1 MKNEKKFYDALE
13 RIFVGAPIEG
23 EGGYVNLLKI
33 KEKYYRQVVDSLKI
47 DINSDAVISESFKED
62 FYNLLFNFFEKY
74 FSECGSVYFT
84 KTANWQKVYEK
95 VYSDNKDVVL
105 FWKTNLLYYVKSD
118 ILFQSVHIK
127 VMDTEDKQNYVFFF
141 DVGDLRQKQNNEKK
155 ELVFAYKETNVGKVN
170 DVHDDTTGDKTFVL
184 TVEYKEGKKKTD
196 VAAISLSSGVKG
208 EIIEKAINAFKKQT
222 TVDFFINK
230 NAKAFLEEQLDIF
243 LHQLL
248 LEENSEFIQER
259 LTQLKAVKTYA
270 KKLISFI
277 AQFEDE
283 LVKIWNKPK
292 FVRNSNYVISIDKL
306 TNDIIEKIRNHANL
320 SSQIEEWQKL
330 ALVDDNFS
338 FSTLELSKHPHL
350 PIDTKYFKDLELGIL
365 ALFDNL
371 DDALDGYL
379 VHSEN
384 YQALNTL
391 QGRFKNQIKLTYI
404 DPPFNTGKDFDYID
418 GYQDS
423 TWLSI
428 IKDRLELSHKML
440 NDNGGITVHLD
451 RYANY
456 YARVLLNNIF
466 GKENYKAE
474 LYWDTCGDTGFKTSK
489 NNWYQNTNCILQYA
503 KDNEVNEFNKQYTL
517 LSVKDPNLAKNER
530 KDKAIGWLDIQ
541 KEEDGTERTFVE
553 QWINGVFTKRY
564 IDFESKV
571 DPVGMI
577 WKDVL
582 SFLYTQVGNNESYF
596 FKGGQKPEHLMA
608 RIIQS
613 QTRPGDFVMDFFSG
627 IGTTVAVSHKLN
639 RKYLGVEMGEHFNTF
654 YDDGTRV
661 GILGRMKNVLN
672 GDSTFYVLNP
682 DKEEKSR
689 RTPQLTRQLGWQGG
703 GFFKYYSLEQY
714 EDVLDNA
721 DYLADGEVYADDV
734 CGQYVFF
741 ADEKLSKILE
751 IKEDKI
757 KVDLS
762 KLYDDI
768 DLPESISMLYGKAI
782 ERITTDSVKL
792 KDISEPIKYNV
803 NNMNNEEKIAFV
815 KMLKPFIWW
824 GKE

>member
-1 MKNEKKFYDALE
+1 MKNEKKFYDTLE
-13 RIFVGAPIEG
+13 KIFVGAPIEG

-33 KEKYYRQVVDSLKI
+33 KEKYYKKVVNKLKD
-47 DINSDAVISESFKED
+47 DINEDAIITDSFKED

-74 FSECGSVYFT
+74 FSECGSVYFA

-105 FWKTNLLYYVKSD
+105 FWKTNMLYYVKSD
-118 ILFQSVHIK
+118 ILFRNIFIK
-127 VMDTEDKQNYVFFF
+127 ALDVAENQNYVFYF
-141 DVGDLRQKQNNEKK
+141 DVGDLKQKQNNEKK
-155 ELVFAYKETNVGKVN
+155 ELVFTYKETIVGRVEN
-170 DVHDDTTGDKTFVL
+170 IHDNTTGDKTFVL
-184 TVEYKEGKKKTD
+184 TVTYSERGRKTD
-196 VAAISLSSGVKG
+196 FGAISLSSGVGG
-208 EIIEKAINAFKKQT
+208 EIIEKAINTFKKQT

-230 NAKAFLEEQLDIF
+230 NAQKFLEEQLDIF

-248 LEENSEFIQER
+248 LEENSEFVQER
-259 LTQLKAVKTYA
+259 LTQIKSVKKYA
-270 KKLISFI
+270 QKLISFI
-277 AQFEDE
+277 SQFEDE

-292 FVRNSNYVISIDKL
+292 FVRNSNYVITIDRL
-306 TNDIIEKIRNHANL
+306 TNSLIEKIKNHTNL
-320 SSQIEEWQKL
+320 TNQITEWQKL
-330 ALVDDNFS
+330 ALVDDDFS
-338 FSTLELSKHPHL
+338 FESDLTKHPHL
-350 PIDTKYFKDLELGIL
+350 PIDTKYFKDLELEIL
-365 ALFDNL
+365 SLFEDL
-371 DDALDGYL
+371 DEALDGYL

-391 QGRFKNQIKLTYI
+391 QNKFKNKIKFTYI

-418 GYQDS
+418 GYQDA

-428 IKDRLELSHKML
+428 IKDRLELSYKMI
-440 NDNGGITVHLD
+440 NDKGGIAVHLD

-456 YARVLLNNIF
+456 YARILLNNIF

-503 KDNEVNEFNKQYTL
+503 KDNELNEFYKQYTL
-517 LSVKDPNLAKNER
+517 LTIDDPNKAKDER
-530 KDKAIGWLDIQ
+530 KTKGVGWLDIQ
-541 KEEDGTERTFVE
+541 KEEETDKTFVE
-553 QWINGVFTKRY
+553 QWKNGKFQKRY

-577 WKDVL
+577 WKDIL

-613 QTRPGDFVMDFFSG
+613 QTRPREFVMDFFSG

-639 RKYLGVEMGEHFNTF
+639 RKFIGIEMGEHFNTF
-654 YDDGTRV
+654 YDNESRV

-682 DKEEKSR
+682 NKEEKSKR
-689 RTPQLTRQLGWQGG
+689 LPNLTRQLHWKGG

-714 EDVLDNA
+714 EDVLDSSIYK
-721 DYLADGEVYADDV
+721 DSGEVYSNDV
-734 CGQYVFF
+734 FSQYIFF
-741 ADEKLSKILE
+741 ADEKLSNILE
-751 IKEDKI
+751 IKGDEINIDFR
-757 KVDLS
+757 
-762 KLYDDI
+762 KLYGDI

-782 ERITTDSVKL
+782 EKITEDTVKL
-792 KDISEPIKYNV
+792 KDITEPIKYNIDKMS
-803 NNMNNEEKIAFV
+803 NDEKVAFV

-824 GKE
+824 GKQ